1 MAATDYIRMFA
12 DQIRPFVRQRYRV
25 LGTDGFGRSDYRKKL
40 RHFFEV
46 DRHWVTLAALESLA
60 LDGARARSQGR
71 RGDQQVRHRPGQAE
85 PGQGLTAAGSSNGM
99 ESVPAVQAGQGE
111 EAPMAIE
118 VKVPD
123 IGDFKDVPVIEIHV
137 KPGDSIKAD
146 DPLVTLESDKATMDV
161 PADRDGTVE
170 AVLIKVGDR
179 VSEGSRGHHAQ
190 GRRRRG
196 AGDAAALGDRPAGAG
211 AGTQADLRPAGSARR
226 RSRPPPTPAWSMP
239 ARACAASPASSRST
253 SPRSRAPARRA
264 GSPRTT

>member
-25 LGTDGFGRSDYRKKL
+25 LGTDGFGRSDYRQKL

-60 LDGARARSQGR
+60 LDGVVPASQGR
-71 RGDQQVRHRPGQAE
+71 RGDQEVRHRPGQAE
-85 PGQGLTAAGSSNGM
+85 PGQGLTLRASRRN
-99 ESVPAVQAGQGE
+99 ELIPAVHSRAGE
-111 EAPMAIE
+111 EPPMAIE

-137 KPGDSIKAD
+137 KPGDIIKAD

-179 VSEGSRGHHAQ
+179 VSEGSAVITLK
-190 GRRRRG
+190 
-196 AGDAAALGDRPAGAG
+196 AA
-211 AGTQADLRPAGSARR
+211 TARR
-226 RSRPPPTPAWSMP
+226 R
-239 ARACAASPASSRST
+239 
-253 SPRSRAPARRA
+253 
-264 GSPRTT
+264 